1 MDRSG
6 VRERRAA
13 ARAPGWT
20 SSPPRW
26 RAALAL
32 GAIVALLAGCGSAGE
47 PPTANDVRAE
57 PTSSAPHRSPT
68 PAPSPS
74 PTGPATAAP
83 MAASAPVRVVVP
95 AIGVDSDLMDLG
107 LNADGTMEVPPG
119 AFPAGWYTGAPTPGE
134 RGPAVLAGHVDW
146 KGEHGVFHD
155 LAALLPGD
163 TVTVVRAD
171 ASVATFRVT
180 DVKEYPKDEFPT
192 AAVYGNTPGSELRL
206 ITCGGDWD
214 AASGHYLDN
223 VVAYAVL
230 EPTGP

>member
-1 MDRSG
+1 
-6 VRERRAA
+6 
-13 ARAPGWT
+13 
-20 SSPPRW
+20 
-26 RAALAL
+26 
-32 GAIVALLAGCGSAGE
+32 
-47 PPTANDVRAE
+47 
-57 PTSSAPHRSPT
+57 
-68 PAPSPS
+68 
-74 PTGPATAAP
+74 

-107 LNADGTMEVPPG
+107 LKADGTMEVPPG

-163 TVTVVRAD
+163 TVTVIRAD

-180 DVKEYPKDEFPT
+180 DVQEYPKDEFPT
-192 AAVYGNTPGSELRL
+192 AAVYGNTPGPELRL

-230 EPTGP
+230 EPAGP